1 MAHGAENR
9 RTPEAALHLSTSSF
23 GMTVP
28 VSGIVVRET
37 EREREKKKTSRKEWV
52 GANWLMTVIT
62 DIEE

>member
-37 EREREKKKTSRKEWV
+37 EREREKKRKHRGKSGWALI
-52 GANWLMTVIT
+52 G
-62 DIEE
+62 

>member
-28 VSGIVVRET
+28 ISGIVVRET
-37 EREREKKKTSRKEWV
+37 EREREKKRKHRGKSGWALI
-52 GANWLMTVIT
+52 G
-62 DIEE
+62 